1 MAKQK
6 SSIMAVHVRY
16 NSLYISLPFSAKQQH
31 EMTKFCVVW
40 RTRATTV
47 NFVKIF
53 ISSLT
58 LFHIQFLDTFVVEF
72 LPCLYFFNHA
82 PISRDLSQ
90 QCVIVRFSHTRGV
103 KYDLAQFFFQVHRGM
118 ENGTSKN
125 LGIAKQFPRITRV
138 SRSLLFSGR
147 VSRGIDQTST

>member
-6 SSIMAVHVRY
+6 SSIMAVHLRY

-40 RTRATTV
+40 RTRATTA

-58 LFHIQFLDTFVVEF
+58 LFHIQFRDTFVVEF
-72 LPCLYFFNHA
+72 LPCLCFFNHA
-82 PISRDLSQ
+82 PISLDLPQ
-90 QCVIVRFSHTRGV
+90 QCRHCKIFTYKGSEIRSCSIFFS
-103 KYDLAQFFFQVHRGM
+103 
-118 ENGTSKN
+118 GTSRNGEWHFQK
-125 LGIAKQFPRITRV
+125 P
-138 SRSLLFSGR
+138 
-147 VSRGIDQTST
+147 